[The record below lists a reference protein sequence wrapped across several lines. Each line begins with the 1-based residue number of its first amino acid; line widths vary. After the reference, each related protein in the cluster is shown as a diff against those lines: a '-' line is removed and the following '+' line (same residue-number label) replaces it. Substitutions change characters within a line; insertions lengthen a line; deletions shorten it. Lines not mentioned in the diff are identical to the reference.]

1 VTGSPAAPNAASS
14 LTTGNVKVWY
24 GREAEAYAQ
33 GVTEGTRQERERLR
47 PVLVDALAGLEELAQ
62 FAAPYFRAKYGLEGY
77 ADRAR
82 QALASLDGEQP

>member
-1 VTGSPAAPNAASS
+1 MPD
-14 LTTGNVKVWY
+14 LTSGNVKVWY

-47 PVLVDALAGLEELAQ
+47 PVLADALAGLEATRGYV
-62 FAAPYFRAKYGLEGY
+62 ASYFWARHGFGDY

-82 QALASLDGEQP
+82 EALASLDGEQP